1 MVTMSENIS
10 IQLNNQQ
17 QNELIQKYQNFAIAS
32 KNQYVRF
39 CAKVDAV
46 TINLYT
52 SGKVVFQGV
61 NANALATPFLNH
73 HIKKDSNPSP
83 KIISTVL
90 PQAGSDEV
98 GTGDVFGP
106 IVVVASYVDETIYE
120 QLQPYNINDSKQL
133 SDDWISEMAP
143 KLMNIVPYA
152 SLILDNKKY
161 NDVHQQYNLNALKA
175 ILHNSAYAHLQTKIK
190 QLPKLCVVD
199 QFTPENSY
207 YRYLKNQSPII
218 SNLTFQTKAE
228 SSFIS
233 VAISSMIARYLF
245 LQAMDQLSTQVGFTL
260 HKGAGKQ
267 VDEDINR
274 LINEKG
280 KVILP
285 YVAKCHFSNI
295 QKKL

>member
-1 MVTMSENIS
+1 MSENIS

-17 QNELIQKYQNFAIAS
+17 QNELIQKYQNSAIAS
-32 KNQYVRF
+32 KNQYVSF

-52 SGKVVFQGV
+52 SGKVVFQGA
-61 NANALATPFLNH
+61 NANLLASPFLNSQ
-73 HIKKDSNPSP
+73 IKKDTNPSA
-83 KIISTVL
+83 KILSTIL

-106 IVVVASYVDETIYE
+106 VVVVASYVDENIYE
-120 QLQPYNINDSKQL
+120 QLKAFNINDSKQL
-133 SDDWISEMAP
+133 SDDWILEVAP
-143 KLMNIVPYA
+143 KLMTIVPYA

-199 QFTPENSY
+199 QFTPKSSY
-207 YRYLKNQSPII
+207 YRYLKDQSPII

-233 VAISSMIARYLF
+233 VAVSSMIARYLF

-260 HKGAGKQ
+260 HKGAGQQ
-267 VDEDINR
+267 VDKDVDQ
-274 LINEKG
+274 LIHEKG
-280 KVILP
+280 KAILP